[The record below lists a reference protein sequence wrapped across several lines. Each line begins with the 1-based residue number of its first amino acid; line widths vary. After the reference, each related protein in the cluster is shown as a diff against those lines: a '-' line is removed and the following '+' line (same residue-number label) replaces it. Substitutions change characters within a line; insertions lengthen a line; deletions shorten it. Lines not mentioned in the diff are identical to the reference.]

1 MTVKELMT
9 ALKKCSP
16 DAEVRYPMPM
26 GAYELI
32 DFVVE
37 DSTFDGPH
45 KVVYISGEYAQEDI
59 EYDRTHTAN
68 H

>member
-9 ALKKCSP
+9 ELKKCSP
-16 DAEVRYPMPM
+16 DAEVRYPLPM
-26 GAYELI
+26 GSYELI

-45 KVVYISGEYAQEDI
+45 KVVYISGDFVREE
-59 EYDRTHTAN
+59 EKK
-68 H
+68 